1 MAATFRVGIIGRT
14 GKGDYGH
21 GLDIV
26 WKGIPQVEVIALA
39 DENEAGRAAAAER
52 SGAKTTYADYREM
65 LAAERLDLVAVC
77 PRWVD
82 QHHAMCLACAEYGC
96 HVYMEKPFCRTPA
109 EADEIVRAFE
119 MRHLKLAI
127 AHINRY
133 SPQLAVVRKL
143 IAAGEIGTLLELR
156 ARGKEDSR
164 GGGEDLW
171 VLGTHML
178 DLMRVFAGDPTSC
191 FARMSENGQP
201 VTRQHVRD
209 GNEGLG
215 PLAGDAV
222 DAGFTFPQN
231 VHGSFAS
238 HRGQQGQPTRF
249 GLRLYGSKG
258 VIELQSGYLVP
269 AYLLNDSSWS
279 PGRTGSQWQPISSN
293 GVGKPET
300 RQDTAGG
307 NAAAVKDL
315 LLAIADDRQPVCSM
329 YDARAAVEMIAAV
342 FESHRM
348 GGPVTLP
355 LETRENPLGLL

>member
-21 GLDIV
+21 GLDVV
-26 WKGIPQVEVIALA
+26 WKGIPQVEVVALA
-39 DENEAGRAAAAER
+39 DEHEGGRAAAVER
-52 SGAKTTYADYREM
+52 SGAKTAYADYREM
-65 LAAERLDLVAVC
+65 LAAERLDIVAVC

-82 QHHAMCLACAEYGC
+82 QHHAMCLACAEHGC

-127 AHINRY
+127 AHVNRY
-133 SPQLAVVRKL
+133 SPQLAIARKL
-143 IAAGEIGTLLELR
+143 IEAGEIGTLLELR
-156 ARGKEDSR
+156 ARGKEDAR

-191 FARMSENGQP
+191 YARMSENGQP
-201 VTRQHVRD
+201 VTRAHVRD

-215 PLAGDAV
+215 PLAGDAI
-222 DAGFTFPQN
+222 DALFTFPQN
-231 VHGSFAS
+231 VHGWFAS

-249 GLRLYGSKG
+249 GLRVYGSKG
-258 VIELQSGYLVP
+258 VIELQSGYLLP
-269 AYLLNDSSWS
+269 AYLLKDSSWS
-279 PGRTGSQWQPISSN
+279 PGRSGVQWQPISSN

-300 RQDTAGG
+300 QRDTGGG

-315 LLAIADDRQPVCSM
+315 LLAIENDRQPHSSM
-329 YDARAAVEMIAAV
+329 YDARAAVEMVAAV
-342 FESHRM
+342 FESHRA